1 VTPKLKPWQ
10 IAVYSV
16 TLLYLAFEIARSLW
30 RSDVVVFSGYLEL
43 GESVLAGRHP
53 YHIHLN
59 TWPPF
64 FGLVAAV
71 LALVTRVIGIHAALL
86 LWQLGSVGAIWG
98 CCRLLARWF
107 EEGGESLTFWPPPG
121 AEGRLCFVS
130 AAVLVPVVL
139 SARIL
144 QEHLQHTQVNLF
156 LLLLVLAAFD
166 CFRTGRPRWGGLALA
181 VAASVKAAPVL
192 LVGYLLYRR
201 RWTDVLWTVGWLV
214 ILNAVLPALVFGPS
228 EALDQWH
235 SWRAVAAREIAD
247 PASAH
252 RLNQSLLAATT
263 RLVPDPE
270 TGRLVFYGVAGFLAA
285 LLALVFRGG
294 GTDLRTRR
302 AAGEWTMSLVA
313 MTLVTPLAWK
323 AHYVTLLAGYW
334 FVWWAPRPRW
344 ATGMLAASAL
354 LVTASAPAVVGSRAA
369 AVLESWNVI
378 AVGAV
383 IVLTLG
389 VALLRRLP
397 PLPPASS
404 ETRSAP

>member
-1 VTPKLKPWQ
+1 MPKLKPWQ

-43 GESVLAGRHP
+43 GESILAGRDP

-59 TWPPF
+59 TWPPL

-86 LWQLGSVGAIWG
+86 VWQLGSVAAIWG

-107 EEGGESLTFWPPPG
+107 EEGGEALTFWPV
-121 AEGRLCFVS
+121 ADGRLSFVS
-130 AAVLVPVVL
+130 PAVLVPVLL

-144 QEHLQHTQVNLF
+144 QEHIQHTQVNLF
-156 LLLLVLAAFD
+156 LLLLVLVAFD
-166 CFRTGRPRWGGLALA
+166 CFRTGRSRWGGLALA

-201 RWTDVLWTVGWLV
+201 RWRDVLWTVGWLV
-214 ILNAVLPALVFGPS
+214 ILNVALPGLVFGPS
-228 EALDQWH
+228 EALEQWQ
-235 SWRAVAAREIAD
+235 SWRAVAAREIGD

-252 RLNQSLLAATT
+252 RLNQSLLAATARMASDPAT
-263 RLVPDPE
+263 ARL
-270 TGRLVFYGVAGFLAA
+270 LFYVVAGVLAA

-302 AAGEWTMSLVA
+302 AAGEWTTSLVA

-323 AHYVTLLAGYW
+323 AHYVTLLPGYW
-334 FVWWAPRPRW
+334 FVWWWGGAPRPRW
-344 ATGMLAASAL
+344 VTGMLVVSVL
-354 LVTASAPAVVGSRAA
+354 LVTASAPAVVGRRAA
-369 AVLESWNVI
+369 ALLESWNVI
-378 AVGAV
+378 TVGALL
-383 IVLTLG
+383 VLTLG
-389 VALLRRLP
+389 VLLLRRLP
-397 PLPPASS
+397 RRPPANGA
-404 ETRSAP
+404 APTPP

>member
-1 VTPKLKPWQ
+1 MPKLKPWQ

-43 GESVLAGRHP
+43 GESVLAGRDP

-71 LALVTRVIGIHAALL
+71 LALVTRVIGVHAALL

-107 EEGGESLTFWPPPG
+107 EEGGDRLTLFPV
-121 AEGRLCFVS
+121 ADGRLSFVS
-130 AAVLVPVVL
+130 GVVLVPVLL

-144 QEHLQHTQVNLF
+144 QEHIQHTQVNLF
-156 LLLLVLAAFD
+156 LLFMVLVAFD

-201 RWTDVLWTVGWLV
+201 RWRDVLWTVGWLL
-214 ILNAVLPALVFGPS
+214 ILNAILPALVFGPS
-228 EALDQWH
+228 EALDQWGGWH
-235 SWRAVAAREIAD
+235 AVAAREIAD

-252 RLNQSLLAATT
+252 RLNQSLLAATA
-263 RLVPDPE
+263 RVGSDPE
-270 TGRLVFYGVAGFLAA
+270 TGRFLFYGVAGFLAA
-285 LLALVFRGG
+285 GLALAFRGG
-294 GTDLRTRR
+294 GPDLQTRR
-302 AAGEWTMSLVA
+302 AAGEWTISLVA

-323 AHYVTLLAGYW
+323 AHYVTLLPGYW
-334 FVWWAPRPRW
+334 FLWWAPRPRW
-344 ATGMLAASAL
+344 ATGMLAVSAL
-354 LVTASAPAVVGSRAA
+354 LVTASAPAVVGRRAA

-378 AVGAV
+378 AVGAL
-383 IVLTLG
+383 IVLALG

-397 PLPPASS
+397 PLPPTSS
-404 ETRSAP
+404 ATRSPL

>member
-1 VTPKLKPWQ
+1 MPKLKPWQ

-43 GESVLAGRHP
+43 GESILAGRDP

-64 FGLVAAV
+64 FGVIASV
-71 LALVTRVIGIHAALL
+71 LALVTRVIGVHAALL

-107 EEGGESLTFWPPPG
+107 EEDGEALTFWPG
-121 AEGRLCFVS
+121 ADGRLSFVS
-130 AAVLVPVVL
+130 AAVLVPVLL

-144 QEHLQHTQVNLF
+144 QEHIQHTQVNLF
-156 LLLLVLAAFD
+156 LLLLVLVAFD
-166 CFRTGRPRWGGLALA
+166 CFRTERSRWGGLALA

-192 LVGYLLYRR
+192 LVGYLVYRR
-201 RWTDVLWTVGWLV
+201 RWRDVLWTVGWLV
-214 ILNAVLPALVFGPS
+214 ILNVVVPALVFGPG
-228 EALDQWH
+228 EALGQWQG
-235 SWRAVAAREIAD
+235 WRAVAAREIGD

-252 RLNQSLLAATT
+252 RLNQSLLAATA
-263 RLVPDPE
+263 RLVSDPE
-270 TGRLVFYGVAGFLAA
+270 TGRLLFFGVAGFLAA
-285 LLALVFRGG
+285 VLALAFRGED
-294 GTDLRTRR
+294 TDLRTRR
-302 AAGEWTMSLVA
+302 AAGEWTISLVA

-323 AHYVTLLAGYW
+323 AHYVTLLPAYW

-344 ATGMLAASAL
+344 ATGMLGLSAL
-354 LVTASAPAVVGSRAA
+354 LVTASAPAVVGTRAA
-369 AVLESWNVI
+369 AVLESWNGI
-378 AVGAV
+378 TVGAL
-383 IVLTLG
+383 IVLALG

-397 PLPPASS
+397 RLPPASS
-404 ETRSAP
+404 ATHSPL